1 MLKHIEIFKSFD
13 IIHILIIILTIA
25 LISLTIIFR
34 NKLKLEKLQ
43 KILLLIGIITEVIK
57 VFSYII
63 INEDTLGGYLPKT
76 DLPFHLCS
84 MQIILL
90 LILNFTKNDKLKHL
104 IYGFMLPTCLI
115 GGFAAILLPTS
126 SAKSFVLIFIQYFT
140 YHISIVCFAAYL
152 LTTKEIKFELKD
164 YFNTLLCLVGVLL
177 IAIYINSILNDYISN
192 INFMYVVNPPVD
204 GLPLLNKDHGWFVY
218 ILTYAAICVFAVTLC
233 FIKPIILTI
242 INRKKPLEE

>member
-1 MLKHIEIFKSFD
+1 MLKHLEIFKSFD
-13 IIHILIIILTIA
+13 IIHIFIIIISIVL
-25 LISLTIIFR
+25 LSLTIIFR

-43 KILLLIGIITEVIK
+43 KILLFIGIITEIIK

-63 INEDTLGGYLPKT
+63 INEDNLGGYLPKT

-104 IYGFMLPTCLI
+104 IYGFMLPTCLV

-126 SAKSFVLIFIQYFT
+126 SAKSFVAIFIQYFV

-152 LTTKEIKFELKD
+152 LTSKEIKFELKD

-218 ILTYAAICVFAVTLC
+218 ILTYALVCVFAVTLC
-233 FIKPIILTI
+233 FIKPIINAIRNKNKSLD
-242 INRKKPLEE
+242 E

>member
-1 MLKHIEIFKSFD
+1 MLNRIEIFKSFD
-13 IIHILIIILTIA
+13 IVHILIIILTLA
-25 LISLTIIFR
+25 LVTLTIVFR
-34 NKLKLEKLQ
+34 NKMKLEKLQ
-43 KILLLIGIITEVIK
+43 KILLFIGIISEVVK

-90 LILNFTKNDKLKHL
+90 FILNFSKNDKLKKL

-126 SAKSFVLIFIQYFT
+126 SSKSYVLIFIQYFS

-152 LTTKEIKFELKD
+152 LTSKEVEYEIKD
-164 YFNTLLCLVGVLL
+164 YFNTLLCLVAVLL
-177 IAIYINSILNDYISN
+177 IAIYINSILNDYIHN

-204 GLPLLNKDHGWFVY
+204 GLPILNKDHGWLVY
-218 ILTYAAICVFAVTLC
+218 ILSYALICVIAVTLC
-233 FIKPIILTI
+233 YSKTI
-242 INRKKPLEE
+242 IDAIRNRKTEKNN